1 MSEYRTERKQ
11 TDQVVHFWTAQCH
24 RRTCDI
30 HNSGQKLKKKKKKKE
45 EGKKEEIKKEEFCSG
60 LHLNRQV

>member
-11 TDQVVHFWTAQCH
+11 TDQVVYFWTAQCH

-30 HNSGQKLKKKKKKKE
+30 HNSGQKFKTKQKKKKKKKE
-45 EGKKEEIKKEEFCSG
+45 EEKKRSFAVDYI
-60 LHLNRQV
+60 